1 MRLLIDVDVETRRG
15 TQVQTFETNVF
26 VIQRSVT
33 DGVASEDVVL
43 VDAYIPTRYRK
54 GISGMLHTWRSSS
67 VLRCTARVRLNRK
80 SLAEFMA
87 SGKSKFIVPGKP

>member
-15 TQVQTFETNVF
+15 TQVQSFETNVF
-26 VIQRSVT
+26 VVQRLVM
-33 DGVASEDVVL
+33 DGIASEEVVM
-43 VDAYIPTRYRK
+43 VDAYIPTRYRA

-80 SLAEFMA
+80 TLAAFMA
-87 SGKSKFIVPGKP
+87 SGESKYIVPRKP